1 MFGVQYLRAIGVGA
15 PVNCCDVYGFDD
27 ELLAFLP
34 RPVYAILFVFPD
46 YRKFD
51 QLYRHVYENMLKQG
65 ATVSHAFHLNTLP
78 CRCQRGCSS

>member
-1 MFGVQYLRAIGVGA
+1 LRAIGVGA

-51 QLYRHVYENMLKQG
+51 QLYRHVYEDMVKQG
-65 ATVSHAFHLNTLP
+65 ATVSHTHWGVSTL
-78 CRCQRGCSS
+78 CAGATGHVLHETTH